1 MASARS
7 DRSAERRRSR
17 AGSASCRSGRPG
29 VRDNGLSAD
38 RLRPADSPDYIAGST
53 VWNRPYILLCT
64 AVLLCYTSQ
73 YLLIAT
79 LPLYVLDL
87 GASVVVAG
95 LVLSAFSVTS
105 FGMRPIVGFLTDTK
119 GRLNV
124 LSVGALVLGITGFAF
139 A

>member
-1 MASARS
+1 MEL
-7 DRSAERRRSR
+7 DQQVAEGGGEGLR
-17 AGSASCRSGRPG
+17 
-29 VRDNGLSAD
+29 VRV
-38 RLRPADSPDYIAGST
+38 T
-53 VWNRPYILLCT
+53 QVWSRPYILLCT

-73 YLLIAT
+73 YLLIST
-79 LPLYVLDL
+79 LPLYVIDL

-124 LSVGALVLGITGFAF
+124 LTFGAITLSITGFAF
-139 A
+139 AIPGLATTFISNTVRELGWA